1 MTSGDAA
8 PGVALVAV
16 AVLHDVGASDDG
28 SARRTANVD
37 AGGGAVM
44 DVGICNGGSSSID
57 RDQSSAAQRGNVT
70 GIYVGRSRKVGRSRL
85 DGELASLIQRWLD
98 LDGGVAIPN
107 VGAVGVVD
115 AVDVLETEGALPNAD
130 DGLVGL
136 LGLEDKDGPAL
147 GILGAASIMIEVGI
161 LR

>member
-1 MTSGDAA
+1 MASGDAP

-16 AVLHDVGASDDG
+16 AVLDDVGATDDG
-28 SARRTANVD
+28 SAGRTADVD

-44 DVGICNGGSSSID
+44 DVGIGNGGPASVNS
-57 RDQSSAAQRGNVT
+57 DQSSAAQRGNVT
-70 GIYVGRSRKVGRSRL
+70 GIHVGRSRKVRRSRL
-85 DGELASLIQRWLD
+85 DGELAGLVERWLD

-115 AVDVLETEGALPNAD
+115 AVYVLETECALTNAD

-136 LGLEDKDGPAL
+136 FGLED
-147 GILGAASIMIEVGI
+147 
-161 LR
+161 